1 MFYDPEP
8 HFYTEDPSMKRV
20 FQFTSALLAGAVALS
35 LAACTAPDAGE
46 PAGGSTGG
54 TAAQT
59 DAPQGRWVEQQAE
72 GIPSSAVIGC
82 PPAVLDDGSL
92 VLYGRDDAAEHPI
105 RLTSN
110 DNGLT
115 WQTEPP
121 SWADQISGTFS
132 FWAVRGDGTVAFVTH
147 EYTDADQTQR
157 TCHFWLARP
166 DGTLTEL
173 PLAEELPELYA
184 VTSLC
189 FLADGTLAIVP
200 VCLTD
205 GVLPGDL
212 LFYDVEAQQ
221 AKAWIS
227 AGGPGQFVSMG
238 LGRISSICPAVDE
251 DGTAFLYY
259 LSDTGELC
267 RANVDGTVSI
277 VKADFLTNVFTSIA
291 LDNDGAICYADST
304 GIYRQVLGGGLTE
317 QVVDGNGTALSL
329 VRNHVSNIAALPD
342 GSYLVLITEGVYSLI
357 YRYSFDPTVSA
368 PTETL
373 NVWSLN
379 EDATVRAAIQS
390 FAQSHPEYSVDYEV
404 ALNSGGAL
412 TSDDALRTLN
422 TELLAGDGPDVLIL
436 DGADLDAFA
445 DSGLLA
451 DLSGAVDTGALLDF
465 VAEDYVQGN
474 GSIPMLPA
482 RFSIP
487 IMVGRAGT
495 LDGVSTLD
503 DVLALVQQHAPRPA
517 EASWAPLEENERY
530 ALGFS
535 NIYRVAEF
543 AVQTSQPMLLQNNA
557 LDEAVLRQLL
567 TFIAE
572 IGSAYGMADY
582 PSNADLSSTGISW
595 GGLDYLSWS
604 SSMSEYIQA
613 ERAVYGWCDLLTPA
627 YLAATSPADDA
638 ADSGSFSGSGQ
649 VILQP
654 GLCQGVYK
662 PSCFVAVNAASAQP
676 DAAMDFAAV
685 LFGDNVQN
693 EFQRDGLPV
702 TESGIQAYLDRNRS
716 ALEDSGY
723 TGGFEELLDQL
734 STPVVPDR
742 GLIGEVG
749 YYAGE
754 LAKGS
759 LTLDEAVAGVQDE
772 LALYFA
778 ERQ

>member
-1 MFYDPEP
+1 
-8 HFYTEDPSMKRV
+8 MKRV

-115 WQTEPP
+115 WQTETPA
-121 SWADQISGTFS
+121 WADQISGTFS

-173 PLAEELPELYA
+173 PLTEELPELYA

-227 AGGPGQFVSMG
+227 AGGPGQFASMG

-251 DGTAFLYY
+251 DDTAFLYY

-277 VKADFLTNVFTSIA
+277 VKADFLTDFFTSIA

-304 GIYRQVLGGGLTE
+304 GIYRRVLGGGLTE

-329 VRNHVSNIAALPD
+329 TRNYISDITALPD
-342 GSYLVLITEGVYSLI
+342 GSYLVLLTEGMRSLI

-390 FAQSHPEYSVDYEV
+390 FAQSHPEYSVEYEV
-404 ALNSGGAL
+404 ALNSGGSL

-595 GGLDYLSWS
+595 SGLDYLSWP

-638 ADSGSFSGSGQ
+638 TDSGSFSGSGQ

-662 PSCFVAVNAASAQP
+662 PSCFVAVNAASTQP

-702 TESGIQAYLDRNRS
+702 TETGIQAYLDRNRS

>member
-1 MFYDPEP
+1 
-8 HFYTEDPSMKRV
+8 MKRV

-304 GIYRQVLGGGLTE
+304 GIYRRVLGGGLTE

-329 VRNHVSNIAALPD
+329 TRNYISDITALPD
-342 GSYLVLITEGVYSLI
+342 GSYLVLLTEGMRSLI

-390 FAQSHPEYSVDYEV
+390 FAQSHPEYSVEYEV
-404 ALNSGGAL
+404 ALNSGGSL

-465 VAEDYVQGN
+465 VAEDYVQGD

-535 NIYRVAEF
+535 NIYSVAEF

-567 TFIAE
+567 TFVAGV
-572 IGSAYGMADY
+572 GSAYGMADY

-638 ADSGSFSGSGQ
+638 TDSGSFSGSGQ

-702 TESGIQAYLDRNRS
+702 TETGIQAYLDRNRS

-772 LALYFA
+772 LALFFA

>member
-1 MFYDPEP
+1 M
-8 HFYTEDPSMKRV
+8 
-20 FQFTSALLAGAVALS
+20 
-35 LAACTAPDAGE
+35 
-46 PAGGSTGG
+46 
-54 TAAQT
+54 
-59 DAPQGRWVEQQAE
+59 EQQAE

-115 WQTEPP
+115 WQTETPA
-121 SWADQISGTFS
+121 WADQISGTFS

-173 PLAEELPELYA
+173 PLGEELPELYA

-304 GIYRQVLGGGLTE
+304 GIYRRVLGGGLTE

-535 NIYRVAEF
+535 NIYSVAEF

>member
-1 MFYDPEP
+1 
-8 HFYTEDPSMKRV
+8 MKRV

-115 WQTEPP
+115 WQTETPV
-121 SWADQISGTFS
+121 WADQISGTFS

-173 PLAEELPELYA
+173 PLGEELPELYA

-227 AGGPGQFVSMG
+227 AGGPGQFASMG

-277 VKADFLTNVFTSIA
+277 VKADFLANVFTSIA

-304 GIYRQVLGGGLTE
+304 GIYRRVLGGGLTE

-329 VRNHVSNIAALPD
+329 TRNYISDITALPD
-342 GSYLVLITEGVYSLI
+342 GSYLVLLTEGMRSLI

-390 FAQSHPEYSVDYEV
+390 FAQSHPEYSVEYEV
-404 ALNSGGAL
+404 ALNSGGSL

-465 VAEDYVQGN
+465 VAEDYVQGD

-535 NIYRVAEF
+535 NIYSVAEF

-582 PSNADLSSTGISW
+582 PSNADLGSTGISW
-595 GGLDYLSWS
+595 GGLDYLSWP

-716 ALEDSGY
+716 ELEDSGY

-742 GLIGEVG
+742 GLISEVG

>member
-1 MFYDPEP
+1 
-8 HFYTEDPSMKRV
+8 MKRV

-115 WQTEPP
+115 WQTETPA
-121 SWADQISGTFS
+121 WADQISGTFS
-132 FWAVRGDGTVAFVTH
+132 FWTVRGDGTVAFVTH

-173 PLAEELPELYA
+173 PLGEELPELYA

-227 AGGPGQFVSMG
+227 AGGTGQFVSMG

-277 VKADFLTNVFTSIA
+277 VKADFLTDFFTSIA

-304 GIYRQVLGGGLTE
+304 GIYRRVLGGGLTE

-329 VRNHVSNIAALPD
+329 TRNYISDITALPD
-342 GSYLVLITEGVYSLI
+342 GSYLVLLTEGMRSLI

-390 FAQSHPEYSVDYEV
+390 FAQSHPEYSVEYEV
-404 ALNSGGAL
+404 ALNSGGSL

-465 VAEDYVQGN
+465 VAEDYVQGD

-503 DVLALVQQHAPRPA
+503 DVLALVRQHAPRPA

-535 NIYRVAEF
+535 NIYSVAEF

-582 PSNADLSSTGISW
+582 PSNADLGSTGISW
-595 GGLDYLSWS
+595 GGLDYLSWP

-702 TESGIQAYLDRNRS
+702 TESGIRAYLDRNRS

-734 STPVVPDR
+734 STPVVPDN